1 MTPKGAPA
9 GAAAAE
15 AAREA
20 AQDAA
25 KEAEKAIRR
34 TVKKTREAMEELGT
48 YRPQFD
54 PAIRMYAEMRQQL
67 GALNAEFYALGCPV
81 TEMYTNKAGATNE
94 RKTALYCTIETLRRD
109 VAAMEDRLGLSPSGM
124 RRINE
129 AEMKA
134 RKKESKLSAAL
145 EKLGR

>member
-9 GAAAAE
+9 GAAAAD
-15 AAREA
+15 A

-25 KEAEKAIRR
+25 KDAAKAIRKCIKQTR
-34 TVKKTREAMEELGT
+34 TAMEELGT

-67 GALNAEFYALGCPV
+67 DALNAEFYALGCPV

-134 RKKESKLSAAL
+134 RKKESKLSSAL